1 MKYFLN
7 NVRSLRLYISALFL
21 TSAILVSYGFAQDA
35 PAPTDAPEAPPVAAA
50 EEPAPETPA
59 EPEAAETP
67 VTPED
72 SAASESPAEP
82 STEAQPEPAVAEPE
96 PAKTTK
102 TAKPEEVK
110 PAEIH
115 QRESTDVSFR
125 LSKKEKEEIDAMAI
139 EYVDLMTEKIRL
151 EARQEY
157 YTSEIELLNKAADSA
172 SAMNLFLAD
181 FGSFGRS
188 RRAAA
193 KNIGVMLKDEMHPL
207 AEMMAENSKRMK
219 SRAEQLHAGWKDIHQ
234 VRRESEQIRYEL
246 ETGAKIVAQL
256 ASMLSM
262 DKRWFWLA
270 GLIAFSILF
279 AAVLHDKRRELRR
292 WLNGGRARKMR
303 LSKVLFGFIIFL
315 AIATFVTFLFG
326 NVIYRAALDMSVQG
340 KAPKAAFAQ
349 QIEQLKKDVDK
360 LQEKADEQTVELRNA
375 RKALEKP
382 FNEAVPSDKEQ
393 KLGENLY
400 KEISAYRSAVIN
412 NAIYVKQ
419 TEALLKAFNEDW
431 EAVKVVY
438 EDNQKYS
445 RQAVKYLRLKHFLR
459 AFLGIVLLSLL
470 AWGLFAY
477 FNGVM
482 SQRAKYRN
490 TCPMCLTE
498 GEVQTLRNPDEYAA
512 ASRKYQFDPQLV
524 PPPNENGGTAVCT
537 HQMTAKPRRLCN
549 FAYGSQYQNLP
560 KLSIPT
566 LGVPQA
572 GKTFWMTMLYWQLN
586 NGYSSQSKDM
596 VIVPTAATNDLQT
609 SVDELV
615 NKRHLL
621 PATQRDR
628 IPYPM
633 MFQYTDHDPLGR
645 TKVLTSVFDYSGEVT
660 TDVAA
665 EDFRRQRALASDAF
679 LFFIDPTYPWEP
691 QAAALERFNS
701 DLRTQ
706 KQIQQWRSL
715 RLPIALCLT
724 KIDLLPTIPNWENA
738 WGKAAKFYAEM
749 EKIDPTGEG
758 LSKSIIEQRS
768 ALVDELRKD
777 IWPEWDMDA
786 QIKKLFGGRHMYF
799 PMTAVGLEGS
809 GETDLAVRTLSPF
822 GLAEPLYW
830 VMEMNGFPTL

>member
-35 PAPTDAPEAPPVAAA
+35 PAPTAVSDAQPAADAQTPVPEVSTEAPVAAESEIPADSVQLQAPPV
-50 EEPAPETPA
+50 PA
-59 EPEAAETP
+59 E
-67 VTPED
+67 VQK
-72 SAASESPAEP
+72 SNV
-82 STEAQPEPAVAEPE
+82 QPE
-96 PAKTTK
+96 KI
-102 TAKPEEVK
+102 KPVEDVK
-110 PAEIH
+110 PVETH

-125 LSKKEKEEIDAMAI
+125 LSQKDKAEIDAMAV
-139 EYVDLMTEKIRL
+139 EYVDLMVEKIRL

-157 YTSEIELLNKAADSA
+157 YTSEIELLNRAADDA
-172 SAMNLFLAD
+172 SAMKLFLAD

-188 RRAAA
+188 RRTAA
-193 KNIGVMLKDEMHPL
+193 KNIGIMLKDEMHPL
-207 AEMMAENSKRMK
+207 AEMMSDNSKRMK
-219 SRAEQLHAGWKDIHQ
+219 TRVDQLHAGWKEIHQ
-234 VRRESEQIRYEL
+234 VRRENEQLRYEL
-246 ETGAKIVAQL
+246 ESGTKIVMQL

-279 AAVLHDKRRELRR
+279 AAVLHEKRRELRR

-315 AIATFVTFLFG
+315 AIATFITFLFG
-326 NVIYRAALDMSVQG
+326 NQLYRAALDMSVEG

-382 FNEAVPSDKEQ
+382 FNESIPSDKEQ

-400 KEISAYRSAVIN
+400 REITAYRTAVIN

-419 TEALLKAFNEDW
+419 SEALLKAFNEDW
-431 EAVKVVY
+431 EAMNIVY
-438 EDNQKYS
+438 ADNQKYS
-445 RQAVKYLRLKHFLR
+445 KQATQYLQLKHLLR
-459 AFLGIVLLSLL
+459 ALLGIILLSLL
-470 AWGLFAY
+470 AWGMFAY
-477 FNGVM
+477 FGGVM
-482 SQRAKYRN
+482 KQRAKYRN

-498 GEVQTLRNPDEYAA
+498 GEIQTIRQPEEYATV
-512 ASRKYQFDPQLV
+512 SRKYQCDPQLV
-524 PPPNENGGTAVCT
+524 PPPDENGGIAVCT
-537 HQMTAKPRRLCN
+537 HQMTAKPKRLCN
-549 FAYGSQYQNLP
+549 FAYGAQYQNLP

-596 VIVPTAATNDLQT
+596 VIVPTAATKDLQK

-679 LFFIDPTYPWEP
+679 LFFLDPTYPWEP
-691 QAAALERFNS
+691 QAKALERFNS

-724 KIDLLPTIPNWENA
+724 KIDLLPTVPNWADA
-738 WGKAAKFYAEM
+738 WKKAAKFYGDM
-749 EKIDPTGEG
+749 ERIDPTGEG